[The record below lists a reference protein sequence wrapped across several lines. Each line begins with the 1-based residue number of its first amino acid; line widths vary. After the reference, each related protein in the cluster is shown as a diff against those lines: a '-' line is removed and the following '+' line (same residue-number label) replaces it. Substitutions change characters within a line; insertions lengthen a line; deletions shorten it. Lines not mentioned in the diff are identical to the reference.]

1 MICRYSILSAEFI
14 AMQQL
19 VFLSSVIL
27 LFLMGCTSKH
37 TVFEVIQPSSEK
49 GSIVYVYRPSAMA
62 NAMTSPALLFN
73 GELISTLERNSYL
86 YRHVTP
92 GLHVLNL
99 DLGERYTGI
108 KKIVLNVRPNEVYF
122 IRMTSELRFE
132 MNKPYT
138 RIFNLEPVDSST
150 ALHELASI
158 SVKDK
163 SKPSIR
169 GGEVEVGVSSENIED
184 AQFSIENT
192 RNPFSK

>member
-1 MICRYSILSAEFI
+1 MIYRYSILLAEFI
-14 AMQQL
+14 TMRQL
-19 VFLSSVIL
+19 VLLSSVIL

-37 TVFEVIQPSSEK
+37 TVFDVIQPSSEK

-62 NAMTSPALLFN
+62 NAMISPALLFN
-73 GELISTLERNSYL
+73 GELVTTLEDNSYL

-138 RIFNLEPVDSST
+138 RTFNLESVDSST
-150 ALHELASI
+150 ALNELASM

-163 SKPSIR
+163 SKSSIK